1 MSLPRVVLAVLII
14 RVGLAL
20 VGCAI
25 MCALFLRQLP
35 NSLARRASAAS
46 FAPVAKRAQLTTSS
60 ARCAAQLGALGG
72 ERCTDAAAATFRAW
86 HVAVDDAMKGGV
98 AGLPL
103 LRPHLHD
110 QCVFRPPTYYAPWVG
125 GDETLL
131 LLTCVSEVFGTSFT
145 YGRQWLSPDGH
156 DWALEFKADIAD
168 TGRSIDGIDLVK
180 LDEAGRMIEFTVLA
194 RPPNGVDALKREMM
208 KRVPPRLAAL
218 KMRKLFS

>member
-1 MSLPRVVLAVLII
+1 
-14 RVGLAL
+14 
-20 VGCAI
+20 

-46 FAPVAKRAQLTTSS
+46 FAPVVKRAQLTTGSL
-60 ARCAAQLGALGG
+60 AQLGALGG

-86 HVAVDDAMKGGV
+86 HAGVDDAMKGGV
-98 AGLPL
+98 TGLPL

-131 LLTCVSEVFGTSFT
+131 LLTCASEVFGASFT
-145 YGRQWLSPDGH
+145 YHRQWLSPDGH

-168 TGRSIDGIDLVK
+168 TGRSIDGVDLVK
-180 LDEAGRMIEFTVLA
+180 LDEAGRIIEFTVLA

-208 KRVPPRLAAL
+208 KRVPTRLAAL
-218 KMRKLFS
+218 KMGKLFS

>member
-1 MSLPRVVLAVLII
+1 MVSPACRC
-14 RVGLAL
+14 
-20 VGCAI
+20 CART
-25 MCALFLRQLP
+25 C
-35 NSLARRASAAS
+35 
-46 FAPVAKRAQLTTSS
+46 TTSAS
-60 ARCAAQLGALGG
+60 SDR
-72 ERCTDAAAATFRAW
+72 RRTT
-86 HVAVDDAMKGGV
+86 
-98 AGLPL
+98 
-103 LRPHLHD
+103 LR
-110 QCVFRPPTYYAPWVG
+110 G
-125 GDETLL
+125 
-131 LLTCVSEVFGTSFT
+131 SEVFGTSFT

>member
-1 MSLPRVVLAVLII
+1 
-14 RVGLAL
+14 
-20 VGCAI
+20 
-25 MCALFLRQLP
+25 
-35 NSLARRASAAS
+35 
-46 FAPVAKRAQLTTSS
+46 
-60 ARCAAQLGALGG
+60 
-72 ERCTDAAAATFRAW
+72 
-86 HVAVDDAMKGGV
+86 MKGGV

-110 QCVFRPPTYYAPWVG
+110 QCVFKPPTYYAPWVG

-131 LLTCVSEVFGTSFT
+131 LLTCASEVFGASFT
-145 YGRQWLSPDGH
+145 YHRQWLSPDGH

-168 TGRSIDGIDLVK
+168 TGRSIDGVDLVK

-218 KMRKLFS
+218 KMGKLFS

>member
-1 MSLPRVVLAVLII
+1 M
-14 RVGLAL
+14 
-20 VGCAI
+20 
-25 MCALFLRQLP
+25 
-35 NSLARRASAAS
+35 
-46 FAPVAKRAQLTTSS
+46 
-60 ARCAAQLGALGG
+60 
-72 ERCTDAAAATFRAW
+72 
-86 HVAVDDAMKGGV
+86 
-98 AGLPL
+98 
-103 LRPHLHD
+103 
-110 QCVFRPPTYYAPWVG
+110 
-125 GDETLL
+125 
-131 LLTCVSEVFGTSFT
+131 SEVFGTSFT

>member
-1 MSLPRVVLAVLII
+1 
-14 RVGLAL
+14 
-20 VGCAI
+20 

-35 NSLARRASAAS
+35 NSIARIGTAS
-46 FAPVAKRAQLTTSS
+46 FIPIVGRAQLTTASL
-60 ARCAAQLGALGG
+60 AQLGALGG
-72 ERCTDAAAATFRAW
+72 ERCTDPAAATFRAW
-86 HVAVDDAMKGGV
+86 HGAIKGAMRGGDP
-98 AGLPL
+98 APL
-103 LRPHLHD
+103 LRPHVHD
-110 QCVFRPPTYYAPWVG
+110 ECVFRPPTYYKPWVG

-131 LLTCVSEVFGTSFT
+131 LLTCVSGVFGTSFT

-180 LDEAGRMIEFTVLA
+180 LDEAGRMVEFTVLA

-218 KMRKLFS
+218 KMRQLFS

>member
-1 MSLPRVVLAVLII
+1 
-14 RVGLAL
+14 
-20 VGCAI
+20 

-35 NSLARRASAAS
+35 TSIARRVSAAS
-46 FAPVAKRAQLTTSS
+46 LVPIASRAQLTTASIAQLTTAS
-60 ARCAAQLGALGG
+60 LAQLGALGG
-72 ERCTDAAAATFRAW
+72 ERCTDPAAATFRAW
-86 HVAVDDAMKGGV
+86 HVAVNDAMKGGV
-98 AGLPL
+98 DGLPL
-103 LRPHLHD
+103 LRPHVHD
-110 QCVFRPPTYYAPWVG
+110 ECVFRPPTYYAPWVG

-180 LDEAGRMIEFTVLA
+180 LDEAGRMVEFTVLA

-218 KMRKLFS
+218 KLRKLFS

>member
-1 MSLPRVVLAVLII
+1 
-14 RVGLAL
+14 
-20 VGCAI
+20 
-25 MCALFLRQLP
+25 MCAFFLRQLP
-35 NSLARRASAAS
+35 RRISAAS
-46 FAPVAKRAQLTTSS
+46 FVPIASRAQLTTASIAQLTTAS
-60 ARCAAQLGALGG
+60 LAQLGALGG
-72 ERCTDAAAATFRAW
+72 ERCTDPAAATFRAW
-86 HVAVDDAMKGGV
+86 HVAVNDAMKGGV
-98 AGLPL
+98 DGLPL
-103 LRPHLHD
+103 LRPHVHD
-110 QCVFRPPTYYAPWVG
+110 ECVFRPPTYYAPWVG

-180 LDEAGRMIEFTVLA
+180 LDEAGRMVEFTVLA

-218 KMRKLFS
+218 KLRKLFS

>member
-1 MSLPRVVLAVLII
+1 
-14 RVGLAL
+14 
-20 VGCAI
+20 

-46 FAPVAKRAQLTTSS
+46 FAPVVKRAQLTTGSL
-60 ARCAAQLGALGG
+60 AQLGALGG
-72 ERCTDAAAATFRAW
+72 ERCTDVAAATFRAW
-86 HVAVDDAMKGGV
+86 HAAIDDAMKGGV
-98 AGLPL
+98 TGLPL

-131 LLTCVSEVFGTSFT
+131 LLTCASEVFGASFT
-145 YGRQWLSPDGH
+145 YHRQWLSPDGH

-168 TGRSIDGIDLVK
+168 TGRSIDGVDLVK
-180 LDEAGRMIEFTVLA
+180 LDEAGRIIEFTVLA

-218 KMRKLFS
+218 KVGKLFS